1 MQIIKFSYSEWHMY
15 ILLLPFTH
23 AANIKILNIRKVSNI
38 APVPAPLPLFGKRKM
53 KSGNRCLKCAHV
65 LSIRKL

>member
-38 APVPAPLPLFGKRKM
+38 APVPAPLPLFGKKKNEIREQVFKM
-53 KSGNRCLKCAHV
+53 RPCVVNS
-65 LSIRKL
+65 